1 MADCAWPSNIR
12 TKFAAAHARQ
22 IVSIGSGQGSL
33 LRMALPGMWNS
44 RGSSLCRK
52 PFSVLCFWLAILVS
66 LLPFSFLA
74 IMPPQRERHL
84 HPGNPGRAVE
94 TECAAMKDDCR
105 RSGTYRKE
113 EERGAVRELATQKVR
128 YSAGIPRMG
137 FSEPASDK
145 TESTTPVA

>member
-1 MADCAWPSNIR
+1 
-12 TKFAAAHARQ
+12 
-22 IVSIGSGQGSL
+22 
-33 LRMALPGMWNS
+33 
-44 RGSSLCRK
+44 
-52 PFSVLCFWLAILVS
+52 
-66 LLPFSFLA
+66 
-74 IMPPQRERHL
+74 
-84 HPGNPGRAVE
+84 
-94 TECAAMKDDCR
+94 MKDDCR